1 MELRQ
6 LKYFLAVAE
15 ESNFTRA
22 AERVHI
28 SQPGISAQIRQ
39 LEHGLGATL
48 IDRTGRGA
56 GLTAVGEV
64 VFDHAR
70 AVLDAVEALRQAVD
84 EMNGL
89 VRGRLVVGMVT
100 ACTVAPLFEAL
111 SSFHLA
117 YPGVEIS
124 LVEDDSARL
133 IERVR
138 EGAVDLAL
146 IGAAGRAPADLD
158 GHQVISEA
166 IVAAVPPGH
175 PLAARAADGV
185 TLAELSAHPL
195 ICLPP
200 GTGIRAV
207 LDQASAAR
215 GLTPAVTLQAAAP
228 AAVMQLAERGL
239 GVAVLSAS
247 MPARWPG
254 LVTVPLTDA
263 DTAAV
268 LALVSAPTKSPALRE
283 LLRHCRESFA
293 APAQDEPAGA
303 TPTGHGFT
311 GLIPPTATGRSL
323 SA

>member
-39 LEHGLGATL
+39 LENDLGATL
-48 IDRTGRGA
+48 IDRSGRSA

-64 VFDHAR
+64 ALDHAR
-70 AVLDAVEALRQAVD
+70 AVLAAAEALRHAVD

-89 VRGRLVVGMVT
+89 VRGSLVVGMVT

-117 YPGVEIS
+117 HPGVGIS

-133 IERVR
+133 TESVR
-138 EGAVDLAL
+138 EGTVDLAL
-146 IGAAGRAPADLD
+146 IGAAGRAPEGLD
-158 GHQVISEA
+158 GQVVISEP

-175 PLAARAADGV
+175 PLAARTGGV
-185 TLAELSAHPL
+185 TLAELSGHPL
-195 ICLPP
+195 ICLPR
-200 GTGIRAV
+200 GTGIRTV
-207 LDQASAAR
+207 LEEVSAAR
-215 GLTPAVTLQAAAP
+215 GVTPTVALQAAAP
-228 AAVMQLAERGL
+228 GAVIQLAERGL

-247 MPARWPG
+247 MLDRRTG
-254 LVTVPLTDA
+254 LRTVPLTDA
-263 DTAAV
+263 DTVAV

-283 LLRHCRESFA
+283 LLAHCRESFG
-293 APAQDEPAGA
+293 APAERPGS
-303 TPTGHGFT
+303 
-311 GLIPPTATGRSL
+311 RVRV
-323 SA
+323 